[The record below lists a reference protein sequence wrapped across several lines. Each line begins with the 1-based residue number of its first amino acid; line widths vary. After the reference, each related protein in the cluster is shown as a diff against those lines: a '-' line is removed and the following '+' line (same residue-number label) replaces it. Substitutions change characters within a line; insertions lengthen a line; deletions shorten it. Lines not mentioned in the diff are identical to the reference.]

1 MNNGLIPLARLQAL
15 MGQSIDALAE
25 ILADRSLPAGERADL
40 ALRLLSLGLGA
51 GSAPAPAPNAD
62 AGLPL
67 QSVTIPD
74 FLSAEQHAEVVRIAL
89 ANRAR
94 FVKSTVTTNA
104 EGYRESQVLH
114 ATEFP
119 ALYEALRHEII
130 AALPSVFGGLA
141 LAPFPVPHVEMQ
153 MTAHGDGAFFK
164 VHDDAGSP
172 DTERRALTYVY
183 YFQAHA
189 LRGFTGGGLRIY
201 RTYPQSPMRHDP
213 AQFRE
218 IEPLDNSLV
227 FFDSHL
233 MHEVLPVSVPSGAF
247 EDWRFTVNGW
257 LHR

>member
-1 MNNGLIPLARLQAL
+1 
-15 MGQSIDALAE
+15 MGQSIEILSE
-25 ILADRSLPAGERADL
+25 ILADRSVPARERADL
-40 ALRLLSLGLGA
+40 AMRLLSLGLGVA
-51 GSAPAPAPNAD
+51 TPPPPPHGAD

-67 QSVTIPD
+67 QFVTIPN
-74 FLSAEQHAEVVRIAL
+74 FLTAEQHAEVVRIAL

-104 EGYRESQVLH
+104 EGYRKSEVLH

-119 ALYEALRHEII
+119 ALYEALKHEIM
-130 AALPSVFGGLA
+130 AALPSVFSGLQ

-172 DTERRALTYVY
+172 ETERRALTYVY
-183 YFQAHA
+183 YFQTRAA
-189 LRGFTGGGLRIY
+189 RGFTGGDLRIY
-201 RTYPQSPMRHDP
+201 HTNEQSPMRHDP
-213 AQFRE
+213 TQFRE

-247 EDWRFTVNGW
+247 EDWRFTINGW